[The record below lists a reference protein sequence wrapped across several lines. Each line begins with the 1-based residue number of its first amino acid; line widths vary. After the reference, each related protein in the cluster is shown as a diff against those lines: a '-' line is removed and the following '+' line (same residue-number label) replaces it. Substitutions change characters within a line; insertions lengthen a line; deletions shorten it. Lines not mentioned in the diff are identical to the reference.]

1 MFFTR
6 YYCLFFLFRN
16 FDFETTLCIFAETSY
31 TTEHDIIE
39 LNNLLIS
46 NLMIKQEY
54 ETPSS
59 EVLEV
64 KFEGVICQSGFGDRS
79 DYTTDPS
86 NPFGL

>member
-1 MFFTR
+1 
-6 YYCLFFLFRN
+6 
-16 FDFETTLCIFAETSY
+16 
-31 TTEHDIIE
+31 
-39 LNNLLIS
+39 
-46 NLMIKQEY
+46 MIKQEY